1 MIQRAFKLLGFMLF
15 TLVTTIVLAEVAS
28 RVLVPAWAPVGGDR
42 GFWAYDPELGWGH
55 TPGASGRLEYVDFS
69 VGVEI
74 NSEGLRDRD
83 YPLGRVPGKHRML
96 VLGDSF
102 AWGYGVEQNERFSEV
117 IEKSRPD
124 WEIIN
129 AGVSGY
135 GTDQEYLYYKL
146 RGSKYRPDV
155 VLVLF
160 FSNDLENVAN
170 SVQYYHNKP
179 LFVAEGDGIR
189 LTNTPVPEVTLSQ
202 RVANFIARNTY
213 FLRIASQVP
222 ARWRSG
228 SRQPTLGSAA
238 ADGSAAATQD
248 NQVAPSSQQELVV
261 RIFLALNE
269 AVRADGGRLVVVSL
283 PGAHPL
289 FKDPRFADAG
299 IAYLPLTG
307 VFLGS
312 PAPVWFAHDPH
323 WTPNGHRIAAAAIDK
338 FLARAGVFE
347 GDAGRMGGATEAGP
361 RSRAPAWSETAA
373 AVSD

>member
-1 MIQRAFKLLGFMLF
+1 MIKRALKLLGFMLF
-15 TLVTTIVLAEVAS
+15 TVVTTIVLAEMAS
-28 RVLVPAWAPVGGDR
+28 RVLVPEWAPVGGDR
-42 GFWAYDPELGWGH
+42 GFWAYDPLLGWSL

-69 VGVEI
+69 VKVGI
-74 NSEGLRDRD
+74 NSDGLRDRD
-83 YPLGRVPGKHRML
+83 YPVERVPGKHRML

-117 IEKSRPD
+117 IENSRPD

-160 FSNDLENVAN
+160 FGNDLENVAN

-179 LFVAEGDGIR
+179 LFVADGGGIR
-189 LTNTPVPEVTLSQ
+189 LTNTPVPETTPSQ
-202 RVANFIARNTY
+202 RVANFVARNTY
-213 FLRIASQVP
+213 FLRIASQIP

-228 SRQPTLGSAA
+228 GRQPELGQPAARGSAA
-238 ADGSAAATQD
+238 DEA
-248 NQVAPSSQQELVV
+248 NNEVAPPSQQELVV

-269 AVRADGGRLVVVSL
+269 AVRAGGGRLVVVSL
-283 PGAHPL
+283 PGAYPL

-299 IAYLPLTG
+299 ISYLPLSG
-307 VFLGS
+307 IFRGS
-312 PAPVWFAHDPH
+312 PAPVWFAHDLH
-323 WTPNGHRIAAAAIDK
+323 WTPNGHRIAAAAIDRY
-338 FLARAGVFE
+338 LEQIGVFDR
-347 GDAGRMGGATEAGP
+347 DAGIGDLGDVGAWRRP
-361 RSRAPAWSETAA
+361 
-373 AVSD
+373 